1 MKPRGNNFDVLRL
14 VAAALVA
21 ALHLVELSAAPALAA
36 TLGWLPTAWGLPIF
50 FVLSGHL
57 VYASWV
63 QRPVLADY
71 ASRRLR
77 RIVPAYVAVVL
88 LCAAMGM
95 ALSAQSWRE
104 YLSAPMWWQYLVA
117 NLSFLNF
124 LQPQLPGVFSHNPV
138 PGVVNGSLWTIKVE
152 LMFYAAVPAIAWA
165 ARRWGTHQ
173 VLGAGFLLSALWWV
187 GFTEW
192 AVQGGRPVGHEL
204 AKQMPGQLMYF
215 LAGAWAWCH
224 RETLLRWRHRVGA
237 AGLLILCLVA
247 ARDGHPTQGA
257 DVWDI
262 LAPIGLTAAV
272 MWLAL
277 VVRPVAALQ
286 PRHDLSY
293 GLYLWHFP
301 VIQACV
307 ATGLL
312 AWSVWLGAL
321 AALVLTVVLAWAS
334 WRLIEAPALRH
345 R

>member
-1 MKPRGNNFDVLRL
+1 MKF
-14 VAAALVA
+14 
-21 ALHLVELSAAPALAA
+21 ELIA
-36 TLGWLPTAWGLPIF
+36 TDG
-50 FVLSGHL
+50 
-57 VYASWV
+57 
-63 QRPVLADY
+63 
-71 ASRRLR
+71 
-77 RIVPAYVAVVL
+77 
-88 LCAAMGM
+88 
-95 ALSAQSWRE
+95 
-104 YLSAPMWWQYLVA
+104 
-117 NLSFLNF
+117 
-124 LQPQLPGVFSHNPV
+124 
-138 PGVVNGSLWTIKVE
+138 
-152 LMFYAAVPAIAWA
+152 A
-165 ARRWGTHQ
+165 ARRGTLHFDDLQ
-173 VLGAGFLLSALWWV
+173 FEQDYDPASAYQQSKLACLM
-187 GFTEW
+187 F
-192 AVQGGRPVGHEL
+192 AREL